1 MSLTASMV
9 KELREKSGAGMM
21 DCKKALSES
30 NGQMEE
36 AIDWLRKKGL
46 AAVSKKSGRVAAEGL
61 IGVVIKN
68 NSGVILEV
76 NSETDFVARNDL
88 FQNFVKTC
96 CELALNEKV
105 DVEGLKKISYPNTD
119 RTVDQELANNIATIG
134 ENMNIRRLEFLD
146 VNEGGLFSYIHNS
159 VSEGLGRMG
168 VLVAL
173 ESKADVKFLSTIGKQ
188 ISMHI
193 AATSPKSLDINDL
206 DKTFV
211 ERERQVLIDQALAS
225 GKPKEIAEKM
235 VNGRMQKFYQDVVLN
250 EQISVIDGETK
261 IKDLIKK
268 ASLDSGFDIKLKG
281 FKIIKL
287 GDGIEVENT
296 NFAEEVAATVNKN

>member
-119 RTVDQELANNIATIG
+119 RNVDQELANNIATIG

-173 ESKADVKFLSTIGKQ
+173 ESKADIKFLSTIGKQ

-268 ASLDSGFDIKLKG
+268 ASVDCGFDIKLKG

>member
-105 DVEGLKKISYPNTD
+105 DVEGLKKISFPNTD

-173 ESKADVKFLSTIGKQ
+173 ESKADVEFLSTIGKQ

-268 ASLDSGFDIKLKG
+268 ASVDSGFDIKLKG